1 MLYYFFAIT
10 KIKLDIQF
18 FFSYIVK
25 KKNYHKIGQS
35 KYKNT
40 VSWTD
45 FYSISVFHREKSKE
59 KFFSHGEICWFEN
72 CIVLLFL
79 SW

>member
-10 KIKLDIQF
+10 KIKLDIQDIF
-18 FFSYIVK
+18 FLIVR

-35 KYKNT
+35 KYKNRT

-59 KFFSHGEICWFEN
+59 KKSGTGKFVG
-72 CIVLLFL
+72 
-79 SW
+79 